1 MGFGGLRDASES
13 LGSPQSNKGRLH
25 GPKQFKGTD
34 MIFGRVKPL
43 DAILATAEKKSLH
56 RSLGA
61 FQLTLFGIGCI
72 IGTGIFVLTAAGAQK
87 AGPGLMLAFIIA
99 GAVCIV
105 AALCY
110 AEIAAMIP
118 VAGSAYTY
126 SYATMG
132 EFLAWTVGWALVLE
146 YAIAASA
153 VSVGWSG
160 YFTGTI
166 LNDTFGIALP
176 PYLTAGP
183 LALGGAPGGLINL
196 PALIIALLVTW
207 LLMIGT
213 SESAKVNS
221 VLVTIKVV
229 ALTAFIALTLP
240 NVDSANFN
248 PFLPAGLFGG
258 FGSGVGA
265 VGAAATIFFAYV
277 GFDAVSTAA
286 EETKN
291 PQRNVP
297 IGLIGS
303 LLFCTVFYIL
313 VAAGA
318 VGTIGGQPI
327 MGPNGIPFP
336 AGSEELAR
344 QCAMPQY
351 ADALVCSKEALA
363 HVLRQIGFGTVGNL
377 LGYAAI
383 LALPSVILILL
394 FGQTRIF
401 FVMARDGL
409 LPEKLA
415 EVHPKWKTPY
425 IVTAITG
432 VIVAIAAAFLP
443 VGQLADIA
451 NAGTLYAFMMVA
463 VAVMLLRKRDPDR
476 KRAFRVPA
484 LIIIGP
490 LTILGTLFLF
500 FNLPVAAMIVLP
512 AWSAIGLL
520 VYFGYSRRRSH
531 LGQGRVEVHE
541 DEIDDIAPHIPG
553 IDDPDHR
560 R

>member
-1 MGFGGLRDASES
+1 
-13 LGSPQSNKGRLH
+13 
-25 GPKQFKGTD
+25 

-61 FQLTLFGIGCI
+61 LQLTLFGIGCV

-87 AGPGLMLAFIIA
+87 AGPGLMLAFVIA
-99 GAVCIV
+99 GAICIV

-126 SYATMG
+126 TYSVMG
-132 EFLAWTVGWALVLE
+132 ELLAWTVGWALVLE
-146 YAIAASA
+146 YAVAASA
-153 VSVGWSG
+153 VAVGWSG
-160 YFTGTI
+160 YFSGSI
-166 LNDTFGIALP
+166 LNETFGIQLPAALS
-176 PYLTAGP
+176 AGP
-183 LALGGAPGGLINL
+183 LALGGSPGGLINL
-196 PALIIALLVTW
+196 PAVVIALLITW

-213 SESAKVNS
+213 SESARVNA
-221 VLVTIKVV
+221 VLVTIKVT
-229 ALTAFIALTLP
+229 ALTAFLVLTLP
-240 NVDSANFN
+240 RVDSGNFN
-248 PFLPAGLFGG
+248 PFLPAGIFGG

-286 EETKN
+286 EETRN

-303 LLFCTVFYIL
+303 LVICTIFYIL

-327 MGPNGIPFP
+327 MGPNGVPFP

-344 QCAMPQY
+344 QCALPQY
-351 ADALVCSKEALA
+351 SETLVCSGEALA
-363 HVLRQIGFGTVGNL
+363 HVLRVIGFGGIGNV
-377 LGYAAI
+377 LGYAAFI
-383 LALPSVILILL
+383 ALPSVILILL

-401 FVMARDGL
+401 FVMSRDGL
-409 LPEKLA
+409 LPERLSRI
-415 EVHPKWKTPY
+415 HPRWKTPHV
-425 IVTAITG
+425 VTAITG
-432 VIVAIAAAFLP
+432 VGVAFAAAFLP

-463 VAVMLLRKRDPDR
+463 IAVMLLRKKEPNRPR
-476 KRAFRVPA
+476 KFRTPA
-484 LIIIGP
+484 LWLVGP
-490 LTILGTLFLF
+490 LTIAGCLFLF
-500 FNLPVAAMIVLP
+500 FNLPAAAMLVLP
-512 AWSAIGLL
+512 IWGAIGLV
-520 VYFGYSRRRSH
+520 VYFLYSYRNSH
-531 LGQGRVEVHE
+531 LGRGIVEVHE
-541 DEIDDIAPHIPG
+541 PEIHDIKPEIPG
-553 IDDPDHR
+553 VDER

>member
-1 MGFGGLRDASES
+1 
-13 LGSPQSNKGRLH
+13 
-25 GPKQFKGTD
+25 

-43 DAILATAEKKSLH
+43 DAILATAKKKSLH
-56 RSLGA
+56 PTLGA

-99 GAVCIV
+99 GAVCVV

-126 SYATMG
+126 TYSVMG

-166 LNDTFGIALP
+166 LNEFLGIQLP
-176 PYLTAGP
+176 AWLSAGP
-183 LALGGAPGGLINL
+183 LALGGAEGGLINL
-196 PALIIALLVTW
+196 PALVIALLITW

-213 SESAKVNS
+213 TESARVNA
-221 VLVTIKVV
+221 VLVAIKIT
-229 ALTAFIALTLP
+229 ALTAFIILTLP
-240 NVDSANFN
+240 KVDTANFN

-303 LLFCTVFYIL
+303 LGICTIFYIL

-318 VGTIGGQPI
+318 IGTIGGQPI

-351 ADALVCSKEALA
+351 AEALVCSNEALA
-363 HVLRQIGFGTVGNL
+363 HVLRNIGFSGIGNA
-377 LGYAAI
+377 LGIAAF

-401 FVMARDGL
+401 FVMSRDGL
-409 LPEKLA
+409 LPEKLS
-415 EVHPKWKTPY
+415 EVHPRWKTPY
-425 IVTAITG
+425 IVTALTG
-432 VIVAIAAAFLP
+432 IVVGVAAAFLP

-451 NAGTLYAFMMVA
+451 NAGTLYAFFMVA
-463 VAVMLLRKRDPDR
+463 IAVMMLRKRDPNRER
-476 KRAFRVPA
+476 KFRVPA
-484 LIIIGP
+484 LWLVGP
-490 LTILGTLFLF
+490 LTIAGTLFLF
-500 FNLPVAAMIVLP
+500 LNLPTEAMLVLP
-512 AWSAIGLL
+512 IWTIVGLA
-520 VYFGYSRRRSH
+520 VYFGYSYRSSH
-531 LGQGRVEVHE
+531 LGRGLVEVHE
-541 DEIDDIAPHIPG
+541 PEIHDIEPGIPG
-553 IDDPDHR
+553 VDDPR

>member
-1 MGFGGLRDASES
+1 MLLD
-13 LGSPQSNKGRLH
+13 
-25 GPKQFKGTD
+25 
-34 MIFGRVKPL
+34 RVKPL

-56 RSLGA
+56 RTLGA
-61 FQLTLFGIGCI
+61 FQLMLFGIGCI

-99 GAVCIV
+99 GAVCVV

-132 EFLAWTVGWALVLE
+132 EFLAWTVGWALILE

-160 YFTGTI
+160 YFSGTI
-166 LNDTFGIALP
+166 LNEFMGIHLP
-176 PYLTAGP
+176 QWLAAGP
-183 LALGGAPGGLINL
+183 LALGGEPGGFINL

-213 SESAKVNS
+213 SESAKVNA
-221 VLVTIKVV
+221 VLVAIKVT
-229 ALTAFIALTLP
+229 ALTAFIALTLTSGEF
-240 NVDSANFN
+240 DTARFN
-248 PFLPAGLFGG
+248 PFLPAGVFGG
-258 FGSGVGA
+258 FGTGVGA

-297 IGLIGS
+297 IGLVGS

-318 VGTIGGQPI
+318 IGTIGGQPI
-327 MGPNGIPFP
+327 MGPGGIPFP

-344 QCAMPQY
+344 QCAMPEHSG
-351 ADALVCSKEALA
+351 ALVCSNEALA
-363 HVLRQIGFGTVGNL
+363 HVLRQIGFSKVGNM
-377 LGYAAI
+377 LGIAAF
-383 LALPSVILILL
+383 LALPSVILVLL
-394 FGQTRIF
+394 FAQTRIF
-401 FVMARDGL
+401 FVMSRDGL
-409 LPEKLA
+409 LPEALSK
-415 EVHPKWKTPY
+415 VHPKWKTPY
-425 IVTAITG
+425 VVTAVTG
-432 VIVAIAAAFLP
+432 VIVALGAAFFP

-451 NAGTLYAFMMVA
+451 NAGTLYAFLMVA
-463 VAVMLLRKRDPDR
+463 VAVMLLRRSDPDR
-476 KRAFRVPA
+476 KRDFRTPMLWLVGPA
-484 LIIIGP
+484 
-490 LTILGTLFLF
+490 TIFGCAFLF
-500 FNLPVAAMIVLP
+500 VNLPFEAMMVLP
-512 AWSAIGLL
+512 IWTLIGF
-520 VYFGYSRRRSH
+520 VIYFGYSRRNSN
-531 LGQGRVEVHE
+531 LGRGI
-541 DEIDDIAPHIPG
+541 IDVVDDVAGQETMIP
-553 IDDPDHR
+553 IDPPKN
-560 R
+560 

>member
-1 MGFGGLRDASES
+1 MHVRRQGERS
-13 LGSPQSNKGRLH
+13 
-25 GPKQFKGTD
+25 

-43 DAILATAEKKSLH
+43 DAILATAEKKALH

-61 FQLTLFGIGCI
+61 VQLTLFGIGCI

-87 AGPGLMLAFIIA
+87 AGPGLMLAFVIA
-99 GAVCIV
+99 GLVCVV

-110 AEIAAMIP
+110 AEIAAMVP

-126 SYATMG
+126 TYSVMG

-166 LNDTFGIALP
+166 LNETFGIALP
-176 PYLTAGP
+176 AWLSAGP

-196 PALIIALLVTW
+196 PAMIIALLITW

-213 SESAKVNS
+213 TESARVNA
-221 VLVTIKVV
+221 VLVLIKVA
-229 ALTAFIALTLP
+229 ALTVFIALTLP
-240 NVDSANFN
+240 RIDGGNFS
-248 PFLPAGLFGG
+248 PFLPAGTFGG

-303 LLFCTVFYIL
+303 LGFCTIFYVL

-318 VGTIGGQPI
+318 IGTIGGQPI
-327 MGPNGIPFP
+327 MGPNGVPFP

-344 QCAMPQY
+344 QCAMPQH
-351 ADALVCSKEALA
+351 AEALVCSNEALA
-363 HVLRQIGFGTVGNL
+363 HVLRIIGFGPIGDA

-401 FVMARDGL
+401 FVMSRDGL
-409 LPEKLA
+409 LPEKLSK
-415 EVHPKWKTPY
+415 VHPKWRTPY
-425 IVTAITG
+425 VVTAITG
-432 VIVAIAAAFLP
+432 GVVAVAAAFFP

-451 NAGTLYAFMMVA
+451 NAGTLYAFFMVA
-463 VAVMLLRKRDPDR
+463 IAVMLLRRRDPAR
-476 KRAFRVPA
+476 ERRFRVPM
-484 LIIIGP
+484 LWLVGP
-490 LTILGTLFLF
+490 LTIAGTLFLF
-500 FNLPVAAMIVLP
+500 LNLPTAAMLVLP
-512 AWSAIGLL
+512 IWSAAGFLI
-520 VYFGYSRRRSH
+520 YFGYSYRNSH
-531 LGQGRVEVHE
+531 LGRGLIEVHE
-541 DEIDDIAPHIPG
+541 PEIHDVDPDIPG
-553 IDDPDHR
+553 LDTRDPLDPPR
-560 R
+560 RPPGL